1 MRHVSRTIFV
11 AALLAMTAACSRND
25 GGQRPLPEVG
35 VVTIKPQQAELVVE
49 LPGRTSPYAT
59 SQVRPQVNGIIQA
72 RLFKEGGKV
81 VAGQPLYRIDPKPYQ
96 AAYDNA
102 AATLGT
108 AKAKAD
114 RYAALVKQNA
124 IAPQDYDDARA
135 AYKEAAANVEAARI
149 KLNYTHVN
157 APISGIIGRSLFTE
171 GALVTANQ
179 ADPLTT
185 IQTLDPIYVD
195 INQSSSELV
204 ALKRAMAQGQVSR
217 DAPATARATLVL
229 DDGTEY
235 GREGTFE
242 FSEVTVDPT
251 TGAVTLRARF
261 PNPDGLLLPG
271 MYVRAK
277 IIEGVSRNAILAPQ
291 RGVSRNE
298 KGEPTALIV
307 DDKNV
312 VRLRVLKVS
321 RTVGDNWLVTD
332 GLKAGDR
339 LIVEGLQNARPDTPV
354 HPVPAGSKSAGPS
367 PQGH

>member
-1 MRHVSRTIFV
+1 MRHVCRTILV
-11 AALLAMTAACSRND
+11 AGLLAMTAACGRND
-25 GGQRPLPEVG
+25 GGQRPPPEVG
-35 VVTIKPQQAELVVE
+35 VVTIEPQQAELQVE

-59 SQVRPQVNGIIQA
+59 SQVRPQVSGIIQA

-81 VAGQPLYRIDPKPYQ
+81 VAGQPLYQIDPKPYQ

-102 AATLGT
+102 AATLAT

-114 RYAALVKQNA
+114 RYAVLVKEKA

-135 AYKEAAANVEAARI
+135 AYKEAAANAEAARI
-149 KLNYTHVN
+149 NLNYTHVN
-157 APISGIIGRSLFTE
+157 APISGIIGRSLFTQ
-171 GALVTANQ
+171 GALVTTNQ

-204 ALKRAMAQGQVSR
+204 ALKRAMAEGRVSR
-217 DAPATARATLVL
+217 DATVTARATLIL

-235 GREGTFE
+235 AHEGTFE

-271 MYVRAK
+271 MYVRARL
-277 IIEGVSRNAILAPQ
+277 IEGVTQNAILAPQ

-307 DDKNV
+307 DDKDV

-321 RTVGDNWLVTD
+321 RTVGDNWLVTE

-339 LIVEGLQNARPDTPV
+339 LIVEGLQNARPDAPV
-354 HPVPAGSKSAGPS
+354 HPVPAGSKPAGPA